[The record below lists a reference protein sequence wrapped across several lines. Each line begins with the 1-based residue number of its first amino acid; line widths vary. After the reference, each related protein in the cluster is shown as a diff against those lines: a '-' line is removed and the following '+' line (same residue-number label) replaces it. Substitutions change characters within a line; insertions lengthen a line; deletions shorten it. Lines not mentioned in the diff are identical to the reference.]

1 MSCHLMIKRLSFLIE
16 PDPQPTQAT
25 SSVNP
30 LVPRDATD
38 INTPVQGN
46 V

>member
-1 MSCHLMIKRLSFLIE
+1 MFSYDCLSFLIE
-16 PDPQPTQAT
+16 PEPQPRQAT
-25 SSVNP
+25 SSVDP

-38 INTPVQGN
+38 INTPVHGN